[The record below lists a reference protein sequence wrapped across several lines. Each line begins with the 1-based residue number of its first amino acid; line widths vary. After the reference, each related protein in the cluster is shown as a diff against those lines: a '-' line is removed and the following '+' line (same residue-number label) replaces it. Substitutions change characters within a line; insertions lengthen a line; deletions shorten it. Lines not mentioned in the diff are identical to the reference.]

1 MHPRVSFTHYTAW
14 IGTILILSLGLL
26 PHPVAGADAASAA
39 ESAADVDAY
48 EHAKALSLA
57 FRNAAKKVL
66 PTVVTVETTTKP
78 RPSEGGPQR
87 RPPFQQNPFG
97 DLFEDQIPGFG
108 GPGTPRPAPNLG
120 SGVIIDP
127 SGVVLT
133 NNHVVSGADD
143 VVVQLDDGRRFKATD
158 IKVDDKSDLA
168 VFRIDSKE
176 PLPAAKLGDSDKQ
189 EIGDWVLAIGNPYEL
204 ERTVSAGI
212 ISAKG
217 RSLGAIGRSNYLQTD
232 AAINP
237 GNSGGPLVN
246 LEGEIVGIN
255 TAIFSRS
262 GGNQGIGF
270 AIPSNMAKWVVPQL
284 LKTGSVHRAYLG
296 VALGPFSA
304 ERAAALGVSP
314 RRGVVVDRVFP
325 DSPAAAA
332 GLREKDVLL
341 AFDGKPLETATD
353 LQQAVERSPAD
364 SQHKIDL
371 LREGKPLSVQVTL
384 RNMPEDFGTARMGP
398 PAEGNGADIQL
409 YRNRELGLVV
419 ADLPPQVARQLGIDA
434 DSGVLVFQVQPES
447 IAFRAGVR
455 KGMVIQQVGQ
465 KRVKNVMDFKA
476 AMEGQ
481 SLDDGITLQLQT
493 PDGTE
498 TITLR
503 SS

>member
-1 MHPRVSFTHYTAW
+1 MRPRVSYRYYTYPAW
-14 IGTILILSLGLL
+14 IGWVLILGLGLL
-26 PHPVAGADAASAA
+26 PQQAAWAGDPAAEEADAHH
-39 ESAADVDAY
+39 
-48 EHAKALSLA
+48 HAKALSLA

-66 PTVVTVETTTKP
+66 PTVVTVETSTKP
-78 RPSEGGPQR
+78 RPPQR
-87 RPPFQQNPFG
+87 GPMGRKPLPNSPFG
-97 DLFEDQIPGFG
+97 ELFEDQVPGFE
-108 GPGTPRPAPNLG
+108 GPGLSPNPVPNLG

-127 SGVVLT
+127 AGIVLT
-133 NNHVVSGADD
+133 NNHVVSGADE
-143 VVVQLDDGRRFKATD
+143 VVVQLDDGRRFKVTD

-168 VFRIDSKE
+168 VIRLDSKE
-176 PLPAAKLGDSDKQ
+176 RLPAAKLGDSDKL

-284 LKTGSVHRAYLG
+284 VKDGKVQRAYLG
-296 VALGPFSA
+296 VALGPLSA
-304 ERAAALGVSP
+304 ERAAKLGVSP
-314 RRGVVVDRVFP
+314 RQGVAVDRVFP
-325 DSPAAAA
+325 DSPAATA
-332 GLREKDVLL
+332 GIRENDLLL
-341 AFDGKPLETATD
+341 AFDDKPLHTATD
-353 LQQAVERSPAD
+353 LQQAVERSQAE
-364 SQHKIDL
+364 SQHRIDL
-371 LREGKPLSVQVTL
+371 LRDGKSLSVQVTL
-384 RNMPEDFGTARMGP
+384 LAMPQDFGTARVGP
-398 PAEGNGADIQL
+398 GEGGGAGVQVYQD
-409 YRNRELGLVV
+409 RELGLIV
-419 ADLPPQVARQLGIDA
+419 ADLPPQVAERLGIKNET
-434 DSGVLVFQVQPES
+434 GVLVFQVEPES

-455 KGMVIQQVGQ
+455 RGMVIRQVGQ
-465 KRVKNVMDFKA
+465 KPVKNVVDFKA
-476 AMEGQ
+476 AMEAQ

-493 PDGTE
+493 PDGTQ
-498 TITLR
+498 TVTLR